1 MQTLN
6 FRFSISMEENQVK
19 PINMEENQVKPINM
33 EENQVKEEEERQ
45 RMKAEG
51 GEEWLF
57 DLNEFSALLCQL
69 DAVATQVGNLHCI
82 LI

>member
-6 FRFSISMEENQVK
+6 FRFS
-19 PINMEENQVKPINM
+19 INMEENQVKPINM